1 MAVPNEIT
9 EFFKGE
15 LGKTM
20 LVKGEPGTGK
30 TIFALTLLKELYG
43 TNNGIYLST
52 RVDNTKLYA
61 DFPWISKVIPP
72 KNIIDAT
79 QSEFEPATVRE
90 NVDMNYFINTLKYSD
105 RPSFLGNIY
114 RMCDEFEVAVVVID
128 SWDAVLTQTGE
139 LENKEDLETLITDIS
154 SKANIDFI
162 LVTEYTFQDK
172 LDYLVDSV
180 ISMKAE
186 DIDGRAVRTLNVT
199 KIRGVKRERPS
210 YLFSLEGG
218 IFNSLEPFK
227 FVYPPEH
234 KRFEPIEDTPSYFS
248 SGSEDLD
255 MMLGG
260 GYPLGSFVFLDI
272 GKDVAQDAFMNV
284 LMQTVANF
292 IHQENPV
299 VMFPTG
305 EVSPKRMKANAYLYG
320 FEDRL
325 NELMKFV
332 EFTYLPDGEGF
343 EVEDYVCTIE
353 PGDLMADVAKW
364 QKIWKNLR
372 EDTGNPVL
380 NTVGFDVLDYIYNSK
395 DELLK
400 LMSILARSTAD
411 ASSLTIA
418 LGRDSTEN
426 VNRYLAD
433 ISNIHL
439 KLEALS
445 GSIVIYGVKPR
456 TELYYMSL
464 DVSGGYPRVKLDPIV

>member
-1 MAVPNEIT
+1 MAIPNEVI
-9 EFFKGE
+9 EFFKGD

-43 TNNGIYLST
+43 SNNGIYLST

-72 KNIIDAT
+72 KHIIDAT
-79 QSEFEPATVRE
+79 QSEFEPVTARD
-90 NVDMNYFINTLKYSD
+90 NVDMDYFINTLKYSD

-180 ISMKAE
+180 ITMQRGE
-186 DIDGRAVRTLNVT
+186 IGGRALRTLSVD
-199 KIRGVKRERPS
+199 KLRGVRRERPS

-218 IFNSLEPFK
+218 IFNSLEPFN
-227 FVYPPEH
+227 FAYPSEH
-234 KRFEPIEDTPSYFS
+234 KRFEPINDTPSYFS

-255 MMLGG
+255 NVLDG
-260 GYPLGSFVFLDI
+260 GYPLGSFVFLDV
-272 GKDVAQDAFMNV
+272 GKDVPQDAFMNV

-292 IHQENPV
+292 MHQENPV

-305 EVSPKRMKANAYLYG
+305 EVSPKAMKANSYLYG
-320 FEDRL
+320 FEDKL
-325 NELMKFV
+325 NELMNFI
-332 EFTYLPDGEGF
+332 EFTYLPDEVGF
-343 EVEDYVCTIE
+343 EAEEYIRTIE
-353 PGDLMADVAKW
+353 PGDLMADVTEW
-364 QKIWKNLR
+364 QKLWNKLK

-380 NTVGFDVLDYIYNSK
+380 NTVGFDVFDYIYKSK
-395 DELLK
+395 DEILK

-426 VNRYLAD
+426 INKYLAD
-433 ISNIHL
+433 ISNIHI

-445 GSIVIYGVKPR
+445 GSIVLYGVKPR
-456 TELYYMSL
+456 TELYYL
-464 DVSGGYPRVKLDPIV
+464 GIDVSAGYPRLTLEPIV